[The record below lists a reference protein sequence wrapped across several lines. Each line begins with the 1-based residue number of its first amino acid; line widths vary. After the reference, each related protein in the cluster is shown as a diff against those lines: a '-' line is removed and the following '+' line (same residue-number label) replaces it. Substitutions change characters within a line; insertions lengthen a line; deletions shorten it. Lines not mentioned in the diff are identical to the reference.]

1 MNNQK
6 KIDEI
11 LYSIQELILEA
22 QNEKKLDFVQT
33 NEVIELNKINPS
45 KTDNTENNQDYTDS
59 YVNKLIKTNE
69 IKITE
74 LEGEPTKNNDYLNGS
89 WKNLH
94 FKKCQEKDLSSS
106 EIEINNNKFEN
117 EIEKMFKDSL
127 GLWIKKNLPDIIK
140 DETALHTKKIFED
153 KLK

>member
-45 KTDNTENNQDYTDS
+45 KTDNPENNQDYTDS
-59 YVNKLIKTNE
+59 FVNKLIKKNE

-89 WKNLH
+89 WKNLN
-94 FKKCQEKDLSSS
+94 FKKCQEKDLDLVDFWLEAQSYFRFSSPHQNL
-106 EIEINNNKFEN
+106 E
-117 EIEKMFKDSL
+117 L
-127 GLWIKKNLPDIIK
+127 GSHRFDLEPSQ
-140 DETALHTKKIFED
+140 
-153 KLK
+153 

>member
-6 KIDEI
+6 KIEEI

-33 NEVIELNKINPS
+33 NDVIELNKINPS
-45 KTDNTENNQDYTDS
+45 KTDNPENNQDYTDPF
-59 YVNKLIKTNE
+59 VNKLIKTNE

-74 LEGEPTKNNDYLNGS
+74 LEGEPTKKNDYLNGS
-89 WKNLH
+89 WKNLN

-106 EIEINNNKFEN
+106 EIEINKNKFEN

-127 GLWIKKNLPDIIK
+127 TLWIKKNLPDIIK

>member
-6 KIDEI
+6 KIEEI

-22 QNEKKLDFVQT
+22 QNEKKLDLVETKQ
-33 NEVIELNKINPS
+33 VIELNKINPL
-45 KTDNTENNQDYTDS
+45 KTDNSENNQDYTES
-59 YVNKLIKTNE
+59 YVNKLIRTKE
-69 IKITE
+69 IKNTE
-74 LEGEPTKNNDYLNGS
+74 LEGELTKNNYNLKSS
-89 WKNLH
+89 WKGLN
-94 FKKCQEKDLSSS
+94 FKKCQEKASSS
-106 EIEINNNKFEN
+106 SAIETNKNNFEN

-127 GLWIKKNLPDIIK
+127 TFWIKKNLPDLIK

>member
-45 KTDNTENNQDYTDS
+45 KTDNTENNQNYTDS

-89 WKNLH
+89 WKNLN

-106 EIEINNNKFEN
+106 EIEINKNKFEN

>member
-33 NEVIELNKINPS
+33 NEVIELNKINAS
-45 KTDNTENNQDYTDS
+45 KTDNLENNQDYTES
-59 YVNKLIKTNE
+59 YVNKLIKTKE
-69 IKITE
+69 VKTTE
-74 LEGEPTKNNDYLNGS
+74 LEDDPTKNNDYLNSS
-89 WKNLH
+89 WKNLN

-106 EIEINNNKFEN
+106 EIEINKNKFEN

>member
-22 QNEKKLDFVQT
+22 QNEKKLDLVETKQ
-33 NEVIELNKINPS
+33 VIELDKINPS
-45 KTDNTENNQDYTDS
+45 KTDNLENNQDYTES
-59 YVNKLIKTNE
+59 YVNKLIKTKE
-69 IKITE
+69 VKTTE
-74 LEGEPTKNNDYLNGS
+74 LEDDPTKNNDYLNSS
-89 WKNLH
+89 WKNLN
-94 FKKCQEKDLSSS
+94 FKKCQEKVSSSS

-117 EIEKMFKDSL
+117 EIEKIFKDSL
-127 GLWIKKNLPDIIK
+127 SLWIKKNLPDIVK

>member
-11 LYSIQELILEA
+11 LFSIQELILEA
-22 QNEKKLDFVQT
+22 QNEKKLDFVQK

-45 KTDNTENNQDYTDS
+45 KTDNPENNQDYTDPF
-59 YVNKLIKTNE
+59 VNKLIKTNE

-89 WKNLH
+89 WENLN

-106 EIEINNNKFEN
+106 GIEINKNKFEN

>member
-45 KTDNTENNQDYTDS
+45 KTDNMENNQDYTEP
-59 YVNKLIKTNE
+59 YVNKLIKTKE
-69 IKITE
+69 IKISE
-74 LEGEPTKNNDYLNGS
+74 LEGAPTKNNDYLYNS
-89 WKNLH
+89 WKNLN
-94 FKKCQEKDLSSS
+94 FKKCQEKNSSSS
-106 EIEINNNKFEN
+106 EIEINKNKFES

-127 GLWIKKNLPDIIK
+127 TLWIKKNLPDIIK

>member
-11 LYSIQELILEA
+11 LFSIQKLILEA
-22 QNEKKLDFVQT
+22 QNEKKLDFVQK

-45 KTDNTENNQDYTDS
+45 KTDNPENNQDYTDS
-59 YVNKLIKTNE
+59 FVNKLIKTNE

-89 WKNLH
+89 WKNLN

-106 EIEINNNKFEN
+106 EIEINKNKFEN

>member
-45 KTDNTENNQDYTDS
+45 KTDNPENNQDYTDS
-59 YVNKLIKTNE
+59 FVNKLIKTNE

-89 WKNLH
+89 WKNLN

-106 EIEINNNKFEN
+106 EIEINKNKFEN
-117 EIEKMFKDSL
+117 EIEKIFKDSL
-127 GLWIKKNLPDIIK
+127 SLWIKKNLPDIVK

>member
-45 KTDNTENNQDYTDS
+45 KTDNPENNQDYTDS
-59 YVNKLIKTNE
+59 FVNKLIKTNE

-89 WKNLH
+89 WKNLN

-106 EIEINNNKFEN
+106 EIEINKNKFEN

-140 DETALHTKKIFED
+140 DETALHTKKILED

>member
-33 NEVIELNKINPS
+33 NEVIELNKINAS
-45 KTDNTENNQDYTDS
+45 KTDNLENNQDYTES
-59 YVNKLIKTNE
+59 YVNKLIKTKE
-69 IKITE
+69 IKTTE
-74 LEGEPTKNNDYLNGS
+74 LEDDPTKNNDYLNSS
-89 WKNLH
+89 WKNLN
-94 FKKCQEKDLSSS
+94 FKKCQEKVSSSS

-117 EIEKMFKDSL
+117 EIEKIFKDSL
-127 GLWIKKNLPDIIK
+127 SLWIKKNLPDIVK